1 MMSLHMG
8 AASSFA
14 GGKAMADYLLEQQI
28 PDQALRTAAYYGQT
42 AGIEEAIATS
52 HGAAPLLRPDVDP
65 ALADALGLKPGKVI
79 DADTLAQILSG
90 HRADGEALPVQHQ
103 HRNVTTYDHN
113 GGPASDDGDVEG
125 GKLRHRVA
133 YLDLTLSAP
142 KHLSVAW
149 AFAETEAERNS
160 LLQAH
165 RTARDATLRY
175 IEQQIIRGR
184 LGDGG
189 KAGFE
194 AGRAAWITV
203 DHFTARPTREAIR
216 TDPETG
222 EVYTEIRSAKIAGD
236 PALHSHCLVPNLIR
250 TASGRYTAIDTVA
263 FHGQIHHFGAVY
275 QALLAREL
283 TALGVAVDLDP
294 RTNMARLPAIPEH
307 VVDEFSKRSREGE
320 QAARARA
327 AQEGRDWD
335 ALSPEQQATFKKAAT
350 HATRQDKETNTP
362 DLQAW
367 REQAD
372 RIGWQHRTV
381 IGTAAPARTRAERMD
396 HADREGLVH
405 FAEMLAKRAVIGQGD
420 ARLAVARGFIAAG
433 GLATT
438 DDIGAMVKH
447 WVNGGVVQDGQW
459 TKLLWKE
466 VERGKI
472 KITTQLHRDQESEL
486 IDLAR
491 MAAADRR
498 HALTASEIS
507 AAVARSGVSYRGQHG
522 NSQREAVETLGTDGG
537 LAVLV
542 GVAGSGKSSGIL
554 KPLVDA
560 WHHRE
565 LDVWGTAQAWRQA
578 KDLRGA
584 GIEHAKIR
592 ALDPFLD
599 AVAEG
604 RIQVGNNSV
613 VVLDEVGRI
622 GTRQLL
628 EMFRLRE
635 KHGFKLALI
644 GDDKQAVA
652 IEAGPVV
659 DLLRQA
665 LGEERIP
672 QVLTTIRQ
680 DKERERAI
688 AGLFRNGK
696 AAEAIAAKR
705 ADSTAELVPGGY
717 REAIERI
724 ADLYVERRQATKD
737 RPDYRISIS
746 APTNFDAHEIARVVR
761 QRRRAMGEVG
771 PDLAHVST
779 TDGHG
784 NGRSVDLA
792 VGDRVRLFA
801 STRGIFVDEQGRRKS
816 ASVGDNGTVLEIVAV
831 DRHEGLR
838 LRGESGKVAFVSWH
852 ALRDKRGSGR
862 LLLGSGEVLTTDS
875 SQGITSDEH
884 IDAMPAG
891 SSAVPRGKAYVAAS
905 RHRVRHH
912 LVGSMGAEMREAQ
925 TRRMSG
931 LPQMTAAEA
940 TREAWA
946 NLVRNLQR
954 QVEKDSALA
963 MLEGAS
969 VTKQEGVKSLQG
981 ALRRHETREAAGSNA
996 TTVRQTQAAGAVQEM
1011 LPDIA
1016 EGIAAVA
1023 RQQTAVAEQVAAIT
1037 PAQTALNHAVLPYR
1051 VQIPEL
1057 EAQQQFADA
1066 MRMHGLKLKGMPIMD
1081 GALHYV
1087 PVEGNRGREMSGA
1100 YKGFYGDDRRPAGAI
1115 YNYKQGGFV
1124 GTWKAQGQTVPIS
1137 AEEMAARAATAAQ
1150 RDAGHKRER
1159 LKRETAGAKTAAAII
1174 AAAVPA
1180 DASHPYLLKKGV
1192 DAIGTFQDAKGNLLV
1207 PLRDING
1214 ALRNVQTI
1222 TADGTKLYLAGAQ
1235 KMGSFHLLGDLEP
1248 GRPVAIAEGYATA
1261 ATVHQALGMSV
1272 AVALDTSNLAA
1283 VALALRQADPDRPI
1297 YMAADNDH
1305 HLPLRDPPRPN
1316 AGKEKAAAAAAIV
1329 GARILLPPAVP
1340 EQVAA
1345 GKGTD
1350 WNDYGA
1356 HYGQAAVAVAIHLQM
1371 RETAAPRQAE
1381 AQQTTSQSMGA

>member
-28 PDQALRTAAYYGQT
+28 PDQAMRAAAYYGQT
-42 AGIEEAIATS
+42 PGVEEAIAQG
-52 HGAAPLLRPDVDP
+52 HGAAPMLRPDIDP
-65 ALADALGLKPGKVI
+65 VLADALGLKPGQAI

-90 HRADGEALPVQHQ
+90 HRADGEALPVQFQ
-103 HRNVTTYDHN
+103 NRNVTTYGD
-113 GGPASDDGDVEG
+113 SDAEDGTV
-125 GKLRHRVA
+125 RHRVA

-165 RTARDATLRY
+165 RTARDETLRY
-175 IEQQIIRGR
+175 VEQQIIRGR
-184 LGDGG
+184 LGAGG
-189 KAGFE
+189 QDGFE

-203 DHFTARPTREAIR
+203 DHFTARPTQETIR

-222 EVYTEIRSAKIAGD
+222 EVFTELRSAKVAGD
-236 PALHSHCLVPNLIR
+236 PAVHSHCLVPNLIR
-250 TASGRYTAIDTVA
+250 TETGRFTAIDTVA
-263 FHGQIHHFGAVY
+263 FHGRIHEFGAVY

-283 TALGVAVDLDP
+283 TMLGVAVDLDP

-320 QAARARA
+320 AAARIRA
-327 AQEGRDWD
+327 AREGHDWD
-335 ALSPEQQATFKKAAT
+335 AMSSEQQATFKKAAT
-350 HATRQDKETNTP
+350 HATRLDKETNTP
-362 DLQAW
+362 DMQAW
-367 REQAD
+367 RDQAD
-372 RIGWQHRTV
+372 CIGWQHRTV
-381 IGTAAPARTRAERMD
+381 IGTATLARTRAERMD

-405 FAEMLAKRAVIGQGD
+405 LAEMLSKRAVIGQGD
-420 ARLAVARGFIAAG
+420 ARLSVARSFIAAG
-433 GLATT
+433 GLEST
-438 DDIGAMVKH
+438 DDIGAMTKH
-447 WVNGGVVQDGQW
+447 WAKAGVLQDGQE
-459 TKLLWKE
+459 TKLIWKE
-466 VERGKI
+466 VGRGQI
-472 KITTQLHRDQESEL
+472 KITTELHRDQENEL

-491 MAAADRR
+491 RAVADRR
-498 HALTASEIS
+498 HALTTSEVS
-507 AAVARSGVSYRGQHG
+507 AAVDRSGVTYRGLHG
-522 NSQREAVETLGTDGG
+522 NSQRAAVETLGTDGG

-542 GVAGSGKSSGIL
+542 GVAGSGKSTGIL
-554 KPLVDA
+554 KPLVNA
-560 WHHRE
+560 WHDRE

-584 GIEHAKIR
+584 EIELAKLR

-599 AVAEG
+599 GVAAG
-604 RIQVGNNSV
+604 RIQVGRNSV

-628 EMFRLRE
+628 EMMRLRE
-635 KHGFKLALI
+635 QRGFKLVLI

-680 DKERERAI
+680 EKEREREI

-705 ADSTAELVPGGY
+705 ADGTAELVPGGY
-717 REAIERI
+717 REAIERV

-737 RPDYRISIS
+737 RPDYRITIS
-746 APTNFDAHEIARVVR
+746 APTNFDAHEIARAVR
-761 QRRRAMGEVG
+761 QRRRDMGEVG
-771 PDLAHVST
+771 PDVAHVST
-779 TDGHG
+779 TDGQG
-784 NGRSVDLA
+784 NGRSMDLA

-801 STRGIFVDEQGRRKS
+801 STRGVFEDGQGRRKS
-816 ASVGDNGTVLEIVAV
+816 ASIGDNGTVLEVIGV
-831 DRHEGLR
+831 DRHEGLQ
-838 LRGESGKVAFVSWH
+838 LRGESGKVAFVSWQ
-852 ALRDKRGSGR
+852 ALRDKRGTDR

-891 SSAVPRGKAYVAAS
+891 SRAVPRGKAYVAAS

-912 LVGSMGAEMREAQ
+912 LVGSMGAEMREAK

-931 LPQMTAAEA
+931 LPEMTPAEA

-946 NLVRNLQR
+946 NLTRNLRR

-969 VTKQEGVKSLQG
+969 DTRREGVKALQG
-981 ALRRHETREAAGSNA
+981 VLRRHEAREAMGSRA
-996 TTVRQTQAAGAVQEM
+996 TTVRETQAVGDVREM
-1011 LPDIA
+1011 LPDLADGIA
-1016 EGIAAVA
+1016 ELA
-1023 RQQTAVAEQVAAIT
+1023 RQQTAVAQQVAVLT
-1037 PAQTALNHAVLPYR
+1037 SAQMAPRPTAPRHR
-1051 VQIPEL
+1051 VQITEI
-1057 EAQQQFADA
+1057 EAQEQFAEA
-1066 MRMHGLKLKGMPIMD
+1066 MRAHGLKPKGMPIMD

-1100 YKGFYGDDRRPAGAI
+1100 YRGFYGDDRRSAGAI

-1124 GTWKAQGQTVPIS
+1124 GTWKAQGQMVPIS
-1137 AEEMAARAATAAQ
+1137 AEEAAARAASAAE
-1150 RDAGHKRER
+1150 RDAAHKRQR
-1159 LKRETAGAKTAAAII
+1159 LERETAGARTAAALI
-1174 AAAVPA
+1174 AAAKSA
-1180 DASHPYLLKKGV
+1180 DAATHPYLVRKGV
-1192 DAIGTFQDAKGNLLV
+1192 DAFGVYQDAKGQLLV
-1207 PLRDING
+1207 PLRDIDG
-1214 ALRNVQTI
+1214 ELRNVQTI
-1222 TADGTKLYLAGAQ
+1222 AEDGTKLYLAGAR
-1235 KMGSFHLLGDLEP
+1235 KMGAFHLLGDLRP
-1248 GRPVAIAEGYATA
+1248 GEPVAIAEGYATA
-1261 ATVHQALGMSV
+1261 ATVHRSTGIAT

-1283 VALALRQADPDRPI
+1283 VAMAFRQADPERSI

-1316 AGKEKAAAAAAIV
+1316 VGKEKAAAAAAIV
-1329 GARILLPPAVP
+1329 GARVLMPPAVRD
-1340 EQVAA
+1340 QVAA

-1350 WNDYGA
+1350 WNDYEA
-1356 HYGQAAVAVAIHLQM
+1356 RYGRAAVAGAIDKQM
-1371 RETAAPRQAE
+1371 TRTATPRPVE
-1381 AQQTTSQSMGA
+1381 AQRAALSHVST